1 MLFWKRKEVFMG
13 ASLEAYAA
21 VRQKLAAAGIR
32 YDIKAVNRFGSLGG
46 GGATNYSRAIV
57 SSMGQRTE
65 YMNLFYV
72 YVDKKNY
79 DRAMQVINTP
89 EK

>member
-1 MLFWKRKEVFMG
+1 MG

-21 VRQKLAAAGIR
+21 VRRKLAAAGIR
-32 YDIKAVNRFGSLGG
+32 YDIKSVNRFGSFG

-72 YVDKKNY
+72 YVNKNDY
-79 DRAMQVINTP
+79 ERAMQVINTH
-89 EK
+89 E